1 MKNLTVTLLA
11 GLLFIRFSVN
21 AQDCTFYFP
30 TKVGATTETKTY
42 DSKNKLT
49 ATVKSKV
56 LEANASSVKFNSE
69 VFDSKGKSISKG
81 DYDMKCEGGEFV
93 IDMKSYLE
101 NMDMSKYQNMEVNM
115 ETKNMSIPSKLQA
128 GQKLNDGEVT
138 LKISN
143 NGFKIL
149 TVTIKI
155 TNRQVVGLE
164 SMTTPAGTFNCA
176 KITSDMESKTIFTV
190 KSKVTEWIAAKVG
203 SVRTESRDQKDKL
216 VSYSVLTSIS
226 Q

>member
-1 MKNLTVTLLA
+1 MKNLTVTLLV
-11 GLLFIRFSVN
+11 LLFIHFSSK

-30 TKVGATTETKTY
+30 IKVGATTETKSY
-42 DSKNKLT
+42 DSKDKLT

-56 LEANASSVKFNSE
+56 LEASANAVKFHSE
-69 VFDSKGKSISKG
+69 VFDNKDKSLSKG
-81 DYDMKCEGGEFV
+81 DYEVKCEGGEFV
-93 IDMKSYLE
+93 IDMKSFLKDV
-101 NMDMSKYQNMEVNM
+101 DMSKYQNMEMNM
-115 ETKNMSIPSKLQA
+115 ESKNMSIPAKLQA

-149 TVTIKI
+149 TITIKV
-155 TNRQVVGLE
+155 TNRQVVGFE
-164 SMTTPAGTFNCA
+164 SITTPAGTFKCA
-176 KITSDMESKTIFTV
+176 KVTSDIESKTVFTV
-190 KSKVTEWIAAKVG
+190 KTKVTEWISEKVG

-216 VSYSVLTSIS
+216 VSYSVLSAIS